1 MTYSDAQ
8 YTKPLWRR
16 KYGMLALWKAM
27 GIASC
32 AGLLDIAKPRV
43 LFWQS
48 SGAEPL
54 GRSKFSKGAFASF
67 ERGVCQ
73 IFAHNEE
80 RSGPRS
86 KTKDLAQVKPTVNP
100 SGVRGGL

>member
-1 MTYSDAQ
+1 MYQAFVEE
-8 YTKPLWRR
+8 KI
-16 KYGMLALWKAM
+16 GMLALWKAI

-43 LFWQS
+43 PFWQP

-54 GRSKFSKGAFASF
+54 GRPKFSKGAFAIF

-73 IFAHNEE
+73 IVAHDEE
-80 RSGPRS
+80 RSGPCS
-86 KTKDLAQVKPTVNP
+86 KTKDQEQVKPTVNP
-100 SGVRGGL
+100 SHVRGGL